1 MLTAA
6 QFLLTKKLYINKV
19 SYTCKIYEGSYAMGG
34 RARVASSVD
43 RLIFDTEF
51 QKVLSNS
58 LKASGRLAKMKGG
71 TRFTKFGKQIGDAF
85 VRAEKKTGGTP
96 FFKDMKKLVTDFP
109 GDLKTAWQGAKGFT
123 GKAKALWNVT
133 KSRGPLLGYGLL
145 AGFEIPNIVKAT
157 VEDGAV
163 SGAVETGKST
173 ARLAG
178 ASLGAAIGTALV
190 PGLGSIIGW
199 LAGDYITGKIVGK
212 SYTDKKLAQEQKML
226 ELMEKSQKN
235 QLAALSSQQLLD
247 SLNTEATNPFT
258 TPPAFNSQMTSEQL
272 QQMYNALYGQQ
283 KLDLNG

>member
-1 MLTAA
+1 MVA
-6 QFLLTKKLYINKV
+6 I
-19 SYTCKIYEGSYAMGG
+19 
-34 RARVASSVD
+34 ARVASTVG
-43 RLIFDTEF
+43 RLIFDTKF
-51 QKVLSNS
+51 QKVLSS
-58 LKASGRLAKMKGG
+58 SIKASGRLAKMKGG

-96 FFKDMKKLVTDFP
+96 FFKDMKKLVTDYP
-109 GDLKTAWQGAKGFT
+109 GDLKKAWQGAKGFT

-163 SGAVETGKST
+163 TGAVETGKST

-178 ASLGAAIGTALV
+178 ASLGAAIGTALI

-199 LAGDYITGKIVGK
+199 FAGDFLTGKIVGK
-212 SYTDKKLAQEQKML
+212 SYTEKKLAQEQKML
-226 ELMEKSQKN
+226 ELMEKSN
-235 QLAALSSQQLLD
+235 NSQLAAMDTQKLLEGLSAD
-247 SLNTEATNPFT
+247 ATNPFST
-258 TPPAFNSQMTSEQL
+258 APMINPQMTMTPEQL
-272 QQMYNALYGQQ
+272 QQMYNILYGQQ